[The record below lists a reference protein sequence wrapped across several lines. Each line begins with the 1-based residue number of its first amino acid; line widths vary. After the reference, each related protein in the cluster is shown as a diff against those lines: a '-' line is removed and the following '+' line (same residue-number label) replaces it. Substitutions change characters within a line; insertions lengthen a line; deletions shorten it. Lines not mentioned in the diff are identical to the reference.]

1 MARQS
6 PCASYP
12 ILTFP
17 EVRTSSSTSL
27 AAAERGSVGGGEAA
41 CAVVPAAIGSAVFEA
56 TGVRFALGAAYSG
69 QSQCRAESRVTFMRV
84 RSFNRI
90 ENALAVAKGAAA
102 RPPHRLSRSP

>member
-27 AAAERGSVGGGEAA
+27 AAAERGSVSGGEAA

-56 TGVRFALGAAYSG
+56 TGVR
-69 QSQCRAESRVTFMRV
+69 V
-84 RSFNRI
+84 RSVPFTPAKVSA
-90 ENALAVAKGAAA
+90 ALRAA
-102 RPPHRLSRSP
+102 RHHAGALVQPH